1 MQLAKALSVRFG
13 FGLLSLLFISFVT
26 FIATV
31 NAPGDPA
38 LRIAGEKATP
48 ETIERIR
55 HNMGLDRPW
64 PERYVHYLADA
75 SHGDFGKSYYNTQEP
90 VKDILARDLPMTV
103 RLAGYAVLV
112 AAVIGILLGTLAGV
126 YQGRFIDRTI
136 LLFSTLGVTLP
147 NFVLGP
153 LLVYVFS
160 LRLDRL
166 PQSWSTERVL
176 PDYMYLILP
185 VTILSMRPAAM
196 LTRLT
201 RASMV
206 ETMQQ
211 EFIRTA
217 TAKGVP
223 PLRLIFRH
231 ALRNAILPVIT
242 AIGTSAGYLLTG
254 SFVVETFFILPGIG
268 RETIEAIFQNNSPV
282 VQACI
287 LVTGFIFVLINLVVD
302 LILPILDPRIREAQI

>member
-1 MQLAKALSVRFG
+1 
-13 FGLLSLLFISFVT
+13 
-26 FIATV
+26 
-31 NAPGDPA
+31 
-38 LRIAGEKATP
+38 
-48 ETIERIR
+48 
-55 HNMGLDRPW
+55 
-64 PERYVHYLADA
+64 
-75 SHGDFGKSYYNTQEP
+75 
-90 VKDILARDLPMTV
+90 
-103 RLAGYAVLV
+103 
-112 AAVIGILLGTLAGV
+112 
-126 YQGRFIDRTI
+126 
-136 LLFSTLGVTLP
+136 
-147 NFVLGP
+147 
-153 LLVYVFS
+153 
-160 LRLDRL
+160 
-166 PQSWSTERVL
+166 
-176 PDYMYLILP
+176 
-185 VTILSMRPAAM
+185 
-196 LTRLT
+196 
-201 RASMV
+201 
-206 ETMQQ
+206 MQQ